1 MKKIMSTKDLELIK
15 ATEHDVLKIMALE
28 QDPANKAFIWQGT
41 YDEHLHEINADDF
54 LLLMVKR
61 KTDQVLVGYVLNHL
75 NKASEI
81 FELRRI
87 AIEEKG
93 KGYGRQVIQALMGYC
108 FETLKMNRFWLDVY
122 PHNVVGL
129 HLYKSLG
136 LVYEGTLRENY
147 KSEGS
152 YLDQEVYAMLKS
164 EYFSLTK

>member
-1 MKKIMSTKDLELIK
+1 MEKMLATKNLELVKAVESDIEKIMTLEE
-15 ATEHDVLKIMALE
+15 APD
-28 QDPANKAFIWQGT
+28 NKAYIWQGT
-41 YDEHLHEINADDF
+41 YDEHLHEINDDDF

-61 KTDQVLVGYVLNHL
+61 KTDQVVVGYVLNHL

-93 KGYGRQVIQALMGYC
+93 KGYGRQVIQALMAYC
-108 FETLKMNRFWLDVY
+108 FEKLKMNRFWLDVY
-122 PHNVVGL
+122 PHNAVGR

-147 KSEGS
+147 KSEGT
-152 YLDQEVYAMLKS
+152 YLDQEIYAMLKS
-164 EYFSLTK
+164 EYFSL